1 MNAMRYLIR
10 WFLIA
15 IVQALLLSSCALLQA
30 PTDAS
35 SRIPEHIDKSE
46 AKSSH
51 SGKAANAPQEYD
63 DSFEIKPAGSIQK
76 AGLLVSYSMLV
87 IPDRKSYL
95 LRLSLVFRNLEHRT
109 MIVRPK
115 IRLLDASKKTI
126 SAYNKDGFVRIST
139 KEVKKAPDV
148 FSRTIL
154 GRDRNEYISAQSRID
169 WADAYWLKSRYR
181 IPPHGIAIGVLI
193 YHGADL
199 NQPVRLTVHSGK
211 RSFIF
216 YAKAP
221 LPVVGK

>member
-1 MNAMRYLIR
+1 MRYPIR
-10 WFLIA
+10 WFFIA

-35 SRIPEHIDKSE
+35 SRIPENIVKSE

-51 SGKAANAPQEYD
+51 SGKAVNAPQEYD
-63 DSFEIKPAGSIQK
+63 DSFEIKPAGNIQK
-76 AGLLVSYSMLV
+76 AGLLVSYSLLV
-87 IPDRKSYL
+87 IPGRNSYL
-95 LRLSLVFRNLEHRT
+95 LRLSLVFRNLENRT

-115 IRLLDASKKTI
+115 ILLLDASKKII
-126 SAYNKDGFVRIST
+126 SAYNKDGFIRIST
-139 KEVKKAPDV
+139 KEVKRVPDI
-148 FSRTIL
+148 FSKTIL

-169 WADAYWLKSRYR
+169 WAEAYWLKSRYR

-193 YHGADL
+193 YHGANL
-199 NQPVRLTVHSGK
+199 NEPLKLAVHSGK

-216 YAKAP
+216 STKVP